1 MKQKQK
7 NDAWG
12 VVPRGLT
19 AILSLIV
26 IVCSLFIFKYS
37 PYISVVVFVCAALV
51 LAEKF
56 IFQAT
61 RYLKM
66 KEYIKD
72 VTEDDESQNYE
83 ALFKT
88 LNPIAG
94 IRIDGSIAWYNTSF
108 SKLFG
113 SISDKRISELIPDFK
128 VRDIYNQRKN
138 NLTLNI
144 GEDIYNAT
152 LIFKRK
158 SDAEHASIMVYFEK
172 ITELVHLKKE
182 LEDTKNVVAQILVD
196 NFDEAVDDVP
206 DEDRIDVITL
216 IEKNII
222 GWAQDAGGFVK
233 KLEKDRYVCVFSKK
247 QLDEFIENKFDILTN
262 IKTFNQTV
270 KVPPT
275 ISMGIGAGENSLL
288 DNDISSKKALEM
300 ALGRGGDQVVIRE
313 GDKYTYFGGNS
324 RETEKRTKV
333 KVRIMAHN
341 LHELILNADNVI
353 IMGHKNSDID
363 AVGSAIGISSM
374 ASFLNKDVK
383 ILLTTEDN
391 SVHFVLDKI
400 DENHYHDGLFIGKSG
415 VKEFIKPNTLLI
427 VTDTHVPGYTEMP
440 ELLDLVKTKVVID
453 HHRRSESF
461 ISDADIVYHEPFASS
476 ACEMVAEI
484 MQYFDPHYSVSTIDA
499 EVIYAG
505 IVIDTK
511 NFVYKTGV
519 RTFEA
524 AAYLRNS
531 GVDTIKVKR
540 FFRESIDNYKVKS
553 EIVTNSEIYKDNIAI
568 SVYPEFVPHPVAASA
583 ADEMLEISDV
593 KASFVLTKEEDG
605 NINISGR
612 SLGDIN
618 VQIILEKLGGGGHF
632 MVAGAQLSDT
642 TLEEALDKL
651 KNVIDEM

>member
-19 AILSLIV
+19 AVLSLIV
-26 IVCSLFIFKYS
+26 IVCSLFIFKYN
-37 PYISVVVFVCAALV
+37 PYISVVVFVCAVIV
-51 LAEKF
+51 LCEKF

-61 RYLKM
+61 RYYKM

-72 VTEDDESQNYE
+72 VTEDDETQNYE

-94 IRIDGSIAWYNTSF
+94 IRIDGTIAWYNTSF
-108 SKLFG
+108 RELFP

-128 VRDIYNQRKN
+128 VREIYNQRKN
-138 NLTLNI
+138 NLTINI
-144 GEDIYNAT
+144 GDDIYNAI
-152 LIFKRK
+152 LVFKRK
-158 SDAEHASIMVYFEK
+158 TDAEHASIMVYFEK
-172 ITELVHLKKE
+172 ITELVNIKKE

-196 NFDEAVDDVP
+196 NFDEAVEDVP

-275 ISMGIGAGENSLL
+275 ISMGIGAGEESLL

-313 GDKYTYFGGNS
+313 GDKYRYFGGNS

-341 LHELILNADNVI
+341 LHELMLNADNVI

-374 ASFLNKDVK
+374 ASFLNKEVK
-383 ILLTTEDN
+383 ILLATEDS

-400 DENHYHDGLFIGKSG
+400 DENHYHDGLFVGKAG
-415 VKEFIKPNTLLI
+415 IKEYIKPNTLLI
-427 VTDTHVPGYTEMP
+427 VTDTHVPGFTEMP

-484 MQYFDPHYSVSTIDA
+484 MQYFDPRYSVSTIDA

-540 FFRESIDNYKVKS
+540 FFRESIDNYKIKS
-553 EIVTNSEIYKDNIAI
+553 EIVTNSEIYKDDIAI
-568 SVYPEFVPHPVAASA
+568 SVYPEYVSHPVAASA

-605 NINISGR
+605 RINISGR

-618 VQIILEKLGGGGHF
+618 VQLILEKLGGGGHF
-632 MVAGAQLSDT
+632 MVAGAQLCAT
-642 TLEEALDKL
+642 IEEALERL
-651 KNVIDEM
+651 KNAIDEE